1 MHAAC
6 WRKHYDDVLGHERL
20 RNRLRHPQ
28 SFDVNKNEFLCPL
41 CRCLSNTVI
50 PIIPQFHVLQPVPEK
65 DAASAAAKPAELSL
79 SDWIQALLIAAS
91 YKRELKEV
99 VRESAEAAAEEGAGA
114 KEGGGGASP
123 SSTAGEVGSSPTAP
137 KGGKMRLYTCPL
149 DQVDLLLLDT
159 CWFCNRNSISL
170 SSD

>member
-50 PIIPQFHVLQPVPEK
+50 PIIPQFHILQPVPEK
-65 DAASAAAKPAELSL
+65 DAESAAAKPAELSL

-99 VRESAEAAAEEGAGA
+99 VKESAETGAAEEGGV
-114 KEGGGGASP
+114 GGASP
-123 SSTAGEVGSSPTAP
+123 SSTAGEVDSSPTAP